1 MEATETKP
9 RVIVL
14 VGLPGSGKSTWAR
27 ENQLPTLSSDAIRKT
42 LIDDEANQ
50 SINGRVFAVLRFLLK
65 QRLRLRR
72 PLTCID
78 ATNLTARER
87 GPYVR
92 IAQRF
97 GASAEAVFF
106 DIPLEICLERNRGRD
121 RVVPE
126 EVMRTYAARLTPP
139 DAAEGF
145 EKIWRVI
152 AEPHA
157 TRSSLP

>member
-1 MEATETKP
+1 MEVTETKP

-27 ENQLPTLSSDAIRKT
+27 ENRLPTLSSDAIRKT
-42 LIDDEANQ
+42 LIDDETNQ

-72 PLTCID
+72 PITCID
-78 ATNLTARER
+78 ATNLTPCER
-87 GPYVR
+87 SPYVR

-106 DIPLEICLERNRGRD
+106 DIPLETCRERNRGRN

-126 EVMRTYAARLTPP
+126 EVMQAYAARLTPP
-139 DAAEGF
+139 HVAEGF
-145 EKIWRVI
+145 EKIWRVT
-152 AEPHA
+152 AEPPA
-157 TRSSLP
+157 TRFSLV